1 MPEKRYKNVLKKIS
15 NYQKIRYVVTKYQT
29 DFKSNNGKWMVTNYS
44 AAPTQAIFCVGET
57 DKNGMWEHKNILKSK
72 FS

>member
-29 DFKSNNGKWMVTNYS
+29 DFKSNNDGLYS
-44 AAPTQAIFCVGET
+44 MKGYTLCCCFCGGRGVHHF
-57 DKNGMWEHKNILKSK
+57 DI
-72 FS
+72 